1 MTPTGVK
8 PWKKKIDA
16 ILRMRPPENT
26 KQLRSFL
33 GAVTY
38 YRNMWPRRSHLLAPL
53 SNLTGKA
60 KFVWTDEC
68 QKAFEQMKSILST
81 DVLLAYPNHN
91 LPFHIYTD
99 ASDYQMGAAIV
110 QNGRPVAYWSRKL
123 NSTQKN
129 YTTMEKELLAIVMC
143 MKEFKSMLMGAD
155 LTIFTDH
162 KNLTFRTL
170 NPQRVLRWRIF
181 LEDFAPKFRYIEGKL
196 NVLADCFSR
205 LPQMDAPLEGKKI
218 APNKGTLIAFQEIP
232 KQIERDE
239 IDKEYGF
246 ESFYPSINKKDEEE
260 TKPCFI
266 SSGNDCF
273 YDNEIYDM
281 FVNHPSLEEMQN
293 PITIQNI
300 QQHQFT
306 DNGLNQLHT
315 QDPRRYPTRYVQD
328 RPVICYLPDLENE
341 RDWKIALPTQLIEPT
356 IRWYH
361 ETLGHCGI
369 NRLYDAIRQH
379 FFVPRLRNFVM
390 ITAARFAKRIKC
402 WVLDMDTYR
411 QERRR

>member
-1 MTPTGVK
+1 M
-8 PWKKKIDA
+8 
-16 ILRMRPPENT
+16 L
-26 KQLRSFL
+26 
-33 GAVTY
+33 
-38 YRNMWPRRSHLLAPL
+38 
-53 SNLTGKA
+53 
-60 KFVWTDEC
+60 
-68 QKAFEQMKSILST
+68 
-81 DVLLAYPNHN
+81 LLAYPNHN

-239 IDKEYGF
+239 IDEEYGF
-246 ESFYPSINKKDEEE
+246 ESFYTSINKRDEEE

-266 SSGNDCF
+266 SSDNDCF
-273 YDNEIYDM
+273 YDNELYDM
-281 FVNHPSLEEMQN
+281 FVHHPSLEEMQN
-293 PITIQNI
+293 IQ
-300 QQHQFT
+300 
-306 DNGLNQLHT
+306 
-315 QDPRRYPTRYVQD
+315 
-328 RPVICYLPDLENE
+328 
-341 RDWKIALPTQLIEPT
+341 
-356 IRWYH
+356 
-361 ETLGHCGI
+361 
-369 NRLYDAIRQH
+369 
-379 FFVPRLRNFVM
+379 
-390 ITAARFAKRIKC
+390 
-402 WVLDMDTYR
+402 
-411 QERRR
+411 